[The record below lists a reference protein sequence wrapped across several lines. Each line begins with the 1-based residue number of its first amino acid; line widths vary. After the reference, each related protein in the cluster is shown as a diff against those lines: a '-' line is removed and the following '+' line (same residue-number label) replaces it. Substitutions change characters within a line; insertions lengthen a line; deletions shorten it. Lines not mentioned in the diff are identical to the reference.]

1 METKTCKD
9 CGRELALNEFRLTRG
24 GARCSVCNG
33 CANDKRAQTRYERI
47 QTGGGKTPPFSD
59 PDFDGRDPGEV
70 WRQMC
75 RAEKWL
81 TSRGYTIQLDG
92 EYREVKIRKLKKG

>member
-1 METKTCKD
+1 METQICKV
-9 CGRELALNEFRLTRG
+9 CERELPLSRFANNRYGTPLSTCRECVAEKKRETRYTRTQG
-24 GARCSVCNG
+24 GAKS
-33 CANDKRAQTRYERI
+33 A
-47 QTGGGKTPPFSD
+47 PFSA

-81 TSRGYTIQLDG
+81 TSRGYVIQLSG
-92 EYREVKIRKLKKG
+92 EYREVKIRKLKKE